1 MQPKKPR
8 FNPLILALA
17 LAAVLMVWSVLGG
30 GSSGGSLFGSGD
42 RVGLGSGSD
51 RIGLSLV
58 RSRGTARSER
68 YGGSNYCE
76 HHDRF
81 CQSFHN
87 NKN

>member
-1 MQPKKPR
+1 MKKISR
-8 FNPLILALA
+8 REFLTVV
-17 LAAVLMVWSVLGG
+17 AAASAAGLLSACG